1 MAVVAA
7 MILPVIHALV
17 PMAVRYP
24 VWKSKCKLFR
34 ELLTLVW
41 IPVGE
46 FFYCFVQLDP
56 TEFRG
61 HVSHIQLLSFQS
73 LDAVLQSGTQVGF
86 RFGTIMCWTIKL
98 LIPSLQGL
106 LSYLFALQHKSFL

>member
-1 MAVVAA
+1 VAVVAA
-7 MILPVIHALV
+7 VILPVIHALV

-24 VWKSKCKLFR
+24 VWKSKRELFR
-34 ELLTLVW
+34 ELPTLVW

-46 FFYCFVQLDP
+46 FVYLLVQFGP

-73 LDAVLQSGTQVGF
+73 LDAVLQSGAKVGF
-86 RFGTIMCWTIKL
+86 CFSKIMCWTFKL
-98 LIPSLQGL
+98 LISSLQGL
-106 LSYLFALQHKSFL
+106 LSYLFAL